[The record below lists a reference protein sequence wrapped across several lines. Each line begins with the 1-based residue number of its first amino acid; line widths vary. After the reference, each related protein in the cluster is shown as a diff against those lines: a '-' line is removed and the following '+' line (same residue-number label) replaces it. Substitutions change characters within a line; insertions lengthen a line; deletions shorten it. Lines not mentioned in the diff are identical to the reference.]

1 MLTTENVLQLMRA
14 EFVIAQ
20 VLPLVPSREAMCRC
34 RPERLLCRLWALLLE
49 QEQLLTCLSFPR
61 RPFLPQACRDVSK
74 MALQYS
80 KNSYLLISSSS
91 SCRVSLFFSFVGFG
105 FLTLGGAAVSS
116 LLNQS
121 DSSGRFAKSSIS
133 SCCIARAAII
143 AFAFLT
149 SPDGFSGSACD
160 PHQVSNCFILRGSG
174 RLCSMYL

>member
-1 MLTTENVLQLMRA
+1 MGAVLQLMGSGS
-14 EFVIAQ
+14 VVAQ
-20 VLPLVPSREAMCRC
+20 VLPLEPSREAMCRY
-34 RPERLLCRLWALLLE
+34 RLERLLCRLWALLLE
-49 QEQLLTCLSFPR
+49 QKKLRTSPGFPKRPSPPQAYQNVSKLPLRYKTEAYLLT
-61 RPFLPQACRDVSK
+61 
-74 MALQYS
+74 
-80 KNSYLLISSSS
+80 SSSS
-91 SCRVSLFFSFVGFG
+91 SCKVSLFFSFVGFG

-121 DSSGRFAKSSIS
+121 DSSGRFAKSSMS

-160 PHQVSNCFILRGSG
+160 PHQVSNCFIRRGSG